1 MTWKNNDLNQRL
13 DVANKTNGSLES
25 EISLLEDKC
34 SHMCTDIDN
43 RDNIIAS
50 LKSELSEVQCAKMQ
64 LCKDFAAANK
74 EIVHLTP
81 YKQYV
86 QETRG
91 QIKSLQDDLKQTFVD
106 AQDMRDAHLSNQ
118 KLVHSWRS
126 KLQAMH
132 FNEIVQVENQSFF
145 LRKEVDRLETIQ
157 ADLDRS
163 NRRLKQEKMSL
174 EQHIQAMKH
183 AAADIDSARSGE
195 RLSWEKAVEEL
206 KIQHKK
212 EMFHMRIVSADE
224 QDILRNRIASL
235 ELELVNEHERNER
248 KCEILNAECSN
259 KVESLNAT
267 ISRVKYES
275 AIETQQHSKEKD
287 ALSNELRDKREQ
299 SVSLLRAKADLENQ
313 INSLKE
319 KHQSV
324 IDKLRQKHRR
334 DIEETLRVHVEL
346 FRQHKEKYSNENSQ
360 LVEQIK
366 HLEQEHESITNDSQ
380 ESFSKIR
387 SRAISIGH
395 SLQDTK
401 QVYWEL
407 KTLIQQHHD
416 TNAIWDQ
423 CQNEIFAKLKSIQQK
438 CIVAVEQE
446 KSSCKETV
454 SKLNDLC
461 DIKVKEAKKEA
472 EDAKKMLFRSIREYE
487 TKHEREIRRLKEE
500 HDFHVSTVVNE
511 SKANCDDLSAKF
523 KSLYNDFEAII
534 AASGEKEL
542 ELSEKDKN
550 VNQLEMKII
559 DLTRQHDGEIQSLRS
574 QHQSERDSM
583 MRDMLA
589 KETAMNEQFAE
600 VKLELEAELDKVRR
614 ELKEAN
620 EQFVQN
626 VSDEVQNME
635 QIKSL

>member
-1 MTWKNNDLNQRL
+1 
-13 DVANKTNGSLES
+13 
-25 EISLLEDKC
+25 
-34 SHMCTDIDN
+34 
-43 RDNIIAS
+43 
-50 LKSELSEVQCAKMQ
+50 
-64 LCKDFAAANK
+64 
-74 EIVHLTP
+74 
-81 YKQYV
+81 
-86 QETRG
+86 
-91 QIKSLQDDLKQTFVD
+91 
-106 AQDMRDAHLSNQ
+106 
-118 KLVHSWRS
+118 
-126 KLQAMH
+126 
-132 FNEIVQVENQSFF
+132 
-145 LRKEVDRLETIQ
+145 
-157 ADLDRS
+157 
-163 NRRLKQEKMSL
+163 
-174 EQHIQAMKH
+174 
-183 AAADIDSARSGE
+183 
-195 RLSWEKAVEEL
+195 
-206 KIQHKK
+206 
-212 EMFHMRIVSADE
+212 MRIVSADE

-259 KVESLNAT
+259 KVKSLNAT

-334 DIEETLRVHVEL
+334 DIKETLRVHVEL

-423 CQNEIFAKLKSIQQK
+423 CQNEIFAKLKSIKQK

-550 VNQLEMKII
+550 VNQLKMKII
-559 DLTRQHDGEIQSLRS
+559 DLTRQHDGEMQSLRS

-583 MRDMLA
+583 MRDMLT

-626 VSDEVQNME
+626 VSNEVQNME